1 MHSLDNLRQK
11 RKSFKIRLLRYDT
24 ERNRIP
30 LKTVKERRHR
40 NLVSQWVRRP
50 VILLRQNIHLIHL

>member
-24 ERNRIP
+24 ERNCIP
-30 LKTVKERRHR
+30 SKTVKERRHR

-50 VILLRQNIHLIHL
+50 VILLRQNIHSIPL